1 MLIFESGIKGRFLS
15 TTKLNLFIFQEN
27 KDPANTEIK
36 RKKTKIIKRMVKKRK
51 PSRKLKPEND
61 SNKELSRRSGPESYK
76 NSENGSSIERRLS
89 PKR

>member
-1 MLIFESGIKGRFLS
+1 M
-15 TTKLNLFIFQEN
+15 FQEN

-51 PSRKLKPEND
+51 PSRKLKREND
-61 SNKELSRRSGPESYK
+61 SNKEFSRSGPESYI

-89 PKR
+89 PKS